1 MVPDSRQLRYFV
13 AVAEELQFSRAAR
26 RLEMS
31 QSALSESIRRL
42 EAQLGVALLR
52 RSTRAMA
59 LTEPGERFLASARIA
74 LDAVAQ
80 TRVALEEPRSA
91 AILRLGL
98 SPELRPALFD
108 ALVGDF
114 ALACPDAV
122 LSLREQASQ
131 ELLGDLGLRRLDGC
145 VTCCAGPQ
153 RGQCAQRFAELRA
166 IVAVGGGDRR
176 AGAAGLELADLA
188 DLPLV
193 LSVGPTSVG
202 PGAVALAACRAAG
215 FEPRVAPVPYAGVAA
230 VFLRAGGF
238 TLVPSVVA
246 LRTLPGVGFASLATP
261 ITMPFDVVWRDEAIS
276 APLRAFIDRARI
288 VGQAAPWKAAL
299 EGVVERDR

>member
-26 RLEMS
+26 RLGMS

-42 EAQLGVALLR
+42 ESQVGVELLR
-52 RSTRAMA
+52 RSTRAMT
-59 LTEPGERFLASARIA
+59 LTEPGERLLASARIA

-80 TRVALEEPRSA
+80 TRVALEDPHAA
-91 AILRLGL
+91 AILRLGF

-122 LSLREQASQ
+122 VSLREQASQ
-131 ELLGDLGLRRLDGC
+131 ELLGELGLRRLDAC
-145 VTCCAGPQ
+145 VTCCAGALGGQ
-153 RGQCAQRFAELRA
+153 RSERFAETPA
-166 IVAVGGGDRR
+166 IVAVGSDDRR

-193 LSVGPTSVG
+193 LSAGSASAG
-202 PGAVALAACRAAG
+202 PGAVALAACRSAG
-215 FEPRVAPVPYAGVAA
+215 FEPRVAWVPYAAVAA
-230 VFLRAGGF
+230 VFTRAGGF

-246 LRTLPGVGFASLATP
+246 LRTLPRVAFASLATP
-261 ITMPFDVVWRDEAIS
+261 VTMPFDLVWRDEAPS
-276 APLRAFIDRARI
+276 APVRAFLERARS
-288 VGQAAPWKAAL
+288 VAQAAPWTAAL
-299 EGVVERDR
+299 EDVGDRGR